1 MKKKT
6 ALTTAMVALP
16 FAMAPTL
23 QAQTKPA
30 EVVTPPVDQSAKPVA
45 RATQSRDLCCLKF
58 AERFHKESSTYT
70 IAGTNKQHTV
80 YQNARNEYFYL
91 DPGTGDLIFLA
102 PDAFVKW
109 RPAAAEEPPAVQQK
123 MWKQTVVKG
132 GEQVTVLGFD
142 REGHLVQQ
150 NARGEAFY
158 LDPNTG
164 DMTFVQ

>member
-6 ALTTAMVALP
+6 AFTTAMVALP
-16 FAMAPTL
+16 FTMAPAL

-30 EVVTPPVDQSAKPVA
+30 EVAAPPLDQAA
-45 RATQSRDLCCLKF
+45 RPATATRSLDLCCLKF
-58 AERFHKESSTYT
+58 AERYQKESATYT
-70 IAGTNKQHTV
+70 IAGTDKEHTV

-91 DPGTGDLIFLA
+91 EPATGDMVFLA

-109 RPAAAEEPPAVQQK
+109 RPAAVEAPPASQQK
-123 MWKQTVVKG
+123 MWKHTVVKG

-142 REGHLVQQ
+142 REGHLVQR
-150 NARGEAFY
+150 NVRGEAFY

-164 DMTFVQ
+164 DMIFVQ